1 MITLRRVKFNA
12 AGVDVYGKVAARREK
27 TRQIYV
33 IIDGGNCKSDDWFAE
48 SSWTEVD
55 AE

>member
-1 MITLRRVKFNA
+1 MKLRRVRFNSP
-12 AGVDVYGKVAARREK
+12 GTEVYGRVAARREK

-33 IIDGGNCKSDDWFAE
+33 IIEGKNSRADDWFAE

-55 AE
+55 AS